1 MITTVGRILVNEAL
15 PEELRSEAVMD
26 KSHMDKV
33 LGALIQSDPD
43 KYVDV
48 SHKLLKLGG
57 RIAYE
62 DGVTI
67 RLSDLRSPI
76 PELRDKVLA
85 DLAKDV
91 ERVRKSNIDPEAARK
106 QVLALYG
113 NAQKLLTDATY
124 DAALAADNPL
134 ALQVRSKARGNKG
147 QLSAVLTTPGLYT
160 DRNDE
165 VIPKFIGRSFA
176 QGLDEDE
183 YWAGTYGARK
193 SVIATKRSTAKAG
206 ALGKQF
212 SASAYRTI
220 VTADDCGT
228 GSGMPVVAEDADN
241 IGSVLAQDAGRFKAG
256 TVVTRHVHSA
266 LRKDGVK
273 DIVLRSPVTCGQPTG
288 VCAQCTGIRERG
300 RFPTV
305 NEHVGISA
313 TTALAERV
321 AQGTLN
327 CLMRGTLVRMADYGT
342 LRIEDIRVGDHVLGS
357 DLHGN
362 VFPVLVTHVWDQ
374 GPQPVAD
381 YWFRDPYAP
390 YSVMVTS
397 TEIHPLLTASAHGA
411 QVHGYARP
419 AGYVGD
425 AERVVVIG
433 TDEKPLR
440 YAHILTEN
448 HRTELCNDITIDHP
462 DHMFVL
468 ASGLVV
474 GNTKHSGGQKSEFGG
489 FADVENITKMPQ
501 AFPRKAALAPTD
513 GVVTGVDAAPH
524 GGIFITVGDE
534 RVHVPHGFGL
544 RVKVGDTVEA
554 GDVMSDGIPDP
565 REVVRHKGLGEGRRY
580 FVHKLTDAF
589 RGGGYEVNRRNVEL
603 LGRAMLDHVRVTDPD
618 GIGDLLPDEIVPYS
632 TMAFSYKPRDGG
644 MKGAPTAARGMYL
657 EQPALHY
664 TIGTR
669 VTKSVAE
676 NLDKYGVKS
685 VSAHKDPPLF
695 EAQAVGLRE
704 LPGMETDW
712 MAQLSSSYLK
722 SNLLDNAAHNA
733 TSDIH
738 GTHPI
743 PGIAKG
749 TEFGKLK
756 PGQKIGF

>member
-1 MITTVGRILVNEAL
+1 MITTVGRILVNETL
-15 PEELRSEAVMD
+15 PEELRSESVMD

-76 PELRDKVLA
+76 PELRDKVLS

-91 ERVRKSNIDPEAARK
+91 ARVRKSNIDPEAAKK
-106 QVLALYG
+106 QVLALYA
-113 NAQKLLTDATY
+113 NAQKVLTNATY

-147 QLSAVLTTPGLYT
+147 QLAAVLTTPGLYT

-228 GSGMPVVAEDADN
+228 GNGMPVDAEDVDN
-241 IGSVLAQDAGRFKAG
+241 IGSVLAQDAGPFKAG
-256 TVVTRHVHSA
+256 TVVSRHVHSA
-266 LRKDGVK
+266 LRKGGVK
-273 DIVLRSPVTCGQPTG
+273 DVVLRSPVTCGQSTG

-327 CLMRGTLVRMADYGT
+327 
-342 LRIEDIRVGDHVLGS
+342 
-357 DLHGN
+357 
-362 VFPVLVTHVWDQ
+362 
-374 GPQPVAD
+374 
-381 YWFRDPYAP
+381 
-390 YSVMVTS
+390 
-397 TEIHPLLTASAHGA
+397 
-411 QVHGYARP
+411 
-419 AGYVGD
+419 
-425 AERVVVIG
+425 
-433 TDEKPLR
+433 
-440 YAHILTEN
+440 
-448 HRTELCNDITIDHP
+448 
-462 DHMFVL
+462 
-468 ASGLVV
+468 
-474 GNTKHSGGQKSEFGG
+474 TKHGGGQKSEFGG

-501 AFPRKAALAPTD
+501 AFPRKAALAPAD
-513 GVVTGVDAAPH
+513 GVVTDVGEAPH
-524 GGIFITVGDE
+524 GGTFITVGDE
-534 RVHVPHGFGL
+534 RTYVPHGFGL
-544 RVKVGDTVEA
+544 NVKVGDRVEA
-554 GDVMSDGIPDP
+554 GDTMSDGIPDP

-603 LGRAMLDHVRVTDPD
+603 LGRAMMDHVRVTDPD
-618 GIGDLLPDEIVPYS
+618 GIGDLLPDEVVPYS
-632 TMAFSYKPRDGG
+632 AMAFSYKPRDGG
-644 MKGAPTAARGMYL
+644 MKGSPATARGMYL

-669 VTKSVAE
+669 VTKSVAD
-676 NLDKYGVKS
+676 NLDKYGVKHI
-685 VSAHKDPPLF
+685 SAHKEPPLF

-722 SNLLDNAAHNA
+722 SNLLENAAHNA